1 MKKIIYKAFVE
12 SLNKLLPVVSIQF
25 DFMKVEVAAT
35 HLEHIDTELFN
46 FNQVDLIQNINQK
59 DSEGKEI
66 FEGDVVTWYNPLIET
81 GERMTGVVVYDT
93 KQATYKKCPINLY
106 KANAG
111 DGGYTGFEFR
121 WYDNVKV
128 LGNIYENPELLQN
141 QTK

>member
-1 MKKIIYKAFVE
+1 MREIKFRAWVLQDEVDGEYIAAEYMEDDVE
-12 SLNKLLPVVSIQF
+12 SFHDPLYEHKQGNIVLMQF
-25 DFMKVEVAAT
+25 IE
-35 HLEHIDTELFN
+35 
-46 FNQVDLIQNINQK
+46 QK
-59 DSEGKEI
+59 DSDGNEI
-66 FEGDVVTWYNPLIET
+66 YEGDVVTWYNPMIET